1 MSLQSRTAAR
11 KELLDQANSP
21 DECEKLYEESLWCLY
36 ALQDD
41 LLQTDNP
48 FMEEDRSTIST
59 CASATIVLG
68 IFTETIIPLTGIKR
82 TKLRLLRCR
91 VRMGMTDRDRLKDAR
106 LDKNLDDVQH
116 DPAPWDVATLERRDS
131 SSRRSSMAPDCP

>member
-1 MSLQSRTAAR
+1 M
-11 KELLDQANSP
+11 DQATAP

-48 FMEEDRSTIST
+48 FMEEDRTTIATCSSLSTLIST
-59 CASATIVLG
+59 RVLTQPYL
-68 IFTETIIPLTGIKR
+68 FCVSGIKR
-82 TKLRLLRCR
+82 TKLRLVRCR
-91 VRMGMTDRDRLKDAR
+91 IRMGMTDRERLKDAR

-116 DPAPWDVATLERRDS
+116 DPAPWDVANL
-131 SSRRSSMAPDCP
+131 SRRGSTSSKRSSIPGRPDTLLSR